1 MGLLSFKTHLLPKK
15 VQFLWYYKKDMKN
28 NTIPQVPAGS
38 PAIQLKLIILYMLDR
53 VPFPLTKA
61 QIFDFLLMHDYTD
74 YLTLQQVMGELMD
87 AEMVM
92 AKSMRNR
99 THMSLTD
106 EGRNTLEMFRK
117 RLSKD
122 TVRQIDD
129 FLSENEVE
137 LRNEVSIQSNYYKS
151 AVTGEYE
158 AHLVALDRGIAMADI
173 TMSVPDADIAA
184 HICENWE
191 KYNQEI
197 YQMLVEKL
205 F

>member
-1 MGLLSFKTHLLPKK
+1 MIN
-15 VQFLWYYKKDMKN
+15 QA
-28 NTIPQVPAGS
+28 PAGS

-87 AEMVM
+87 ADMVM

-99 THMSLTD
+99 THISLTR
-106 EGRNTLEMFRK
+106 EGRETLDMFRK
-117 RLSKD
+117 RLSND
-122 TVRQIDD
+122 TTRQIDV
-129 FLSENEVE
+129 FLNENEME
-137 LRNEVSIQSNYYKS
+137 LRNEVSIQSEYYKS
-151 AVTGEYE
+151 TSGEYE
-158 AHLVALDRGIAMADI
+158 ARLIALDRGISIA
-173 TMSVPDADIAA
+173 TVTLSVPDEETAR

-191 KYNQEI
+191 KRNQEI
-197 YQMLVEKL
+197 YQLLVEKL

>member
-1 MGLLSFKTHLLPKK
+1 MIKG
-15 VQFLWYYKKDMKN
+15 MN
-28 NTIPQVPAGS
+28 NSISSAQAPAGS

-74 YLTLQQVMGELMD
+74 YITLQQVMGELMD
-87 AEMVM
+87 AEMVI

-99 THMSLTD
+99 THISLTD
-106 EGRNTLEMFRK
+106 EGRNTLDMFRK
-117 RLSKD
+117 RLSSE
-122 TVRQIDD
+122 TVKQVDV
-129 FLSENEVE
+129 FLSENEME

-151 AVTGEYE
+151 TTGEYE

-191 KYNQEI
+191 KHNQEI

>member
-15 VQFLWYYKKDMKN
+15 VQFLRYYKKDMKN

>member
-1 MGLLSFKTHLLPKK
+1 M
-15 VQFLWYYKKDMKN
+15 WYDIKAMKN
-28 NTIPQVPAGS
+28 NSNTQAVAGS

-74 YLTLQQVMGELMD
+74 YITLQQVMGELMD
-87 AEMVM
+87 AGMIT

-99 THMSLTD
+99 THISLTD

-122 TVRQIDD
+122 TIRQIDE

-191 KYNQEI
+191 KHNQEI
-197 YQMLVEKL
+197 YRMLVEKL

>member
-1 MGLLSFKTHLLPKK
+1 M
-15 VQFLWYYKKDMKN
+15 N
-28 NTIPQVPAGS
+28 
-38 PAIQLKLIILYMLDR
+38 IQLKLIILYMLDR

-87 AEMVM
+87 ADMVS

-99 THMSLTD
+99 THLTLTK
-106 EGRNTLEMFRK
+106 EGKDTIDMFRK
-117 RLSKD
+117 RLSED
-122 TVRQIDD
+122 TTRQINE

-151 AVTGEYE
+151 TTGEYE
-158 AHLVALDRGIAMADI
+158 AHLLALDRGIAMADI
-173 TMSVPDADIAA
+173 TMSVPDEDTAA

-191 KYNQEI
+191 KRNQEI
-197 YQMLVEKL
+197 YQILVEKL